1 MTGAETVATA
11 VAALSLLAWLYLIL
25 FHGRFWRADQRLGR
39 DASSR
44 AWPAV
49 AAVVPARDEADVV
62 GAAVRSLLAQDYSG
76 PFRIFLVDD
85 ESTDGTAEAARAA
98 VSPGKENV
106 LTVLRTET
114 RPPGWVGKMWAVAS
128 GIAAATAAAKEAERP
143 VYLLLTDADIA
154 HPEDGLRR
162 LVAKAEAERLD
173 LASLMVR
180 LHCRDGWERL
190 LVPAFVYFFQKLFP
204 FPRVN
209 DPRSPIAAAAGGC
222 MLVRASALEAAGG
235 IAAIRGA
242 IIDDCALAAALKPRG
257 PIWLGLAED
266 HRSLRPYEGLGGLW
280 RMVARSA
287 FAQLRHSWLLLTG
300 TVLGMALL
308 YLAPPVLGIWSLF
321 QGWGFAAAAG
331 LAAWAIMAATL
342 IPTLR
347 LYGRPVWEG
356 LLLPVS
362 GLLYTAMTV
371 DSAIAHASGRGGA
384 WKGRVQAGRDTPLA

>member
-1 MTGAETVATA
+1 MTGGAVETAATA

-25 FHGRFWRADQRLGR
+25 FHGRFWRADQRLGH
-39 DASSR
+39 DA
-44 AWPAV
+44 APETWPAV

-62 GAAVRSLLAQDYSG
+62 GAAVQSLLTQDYPG
-76 PFRIFLVDD
+76 RFQVFLVDD
-85 ESTDGTAEAARAA
+85 ESADGTAEAARAA
-98 VSPGKENV
+98 APAGRENV
-106 LTVLRTET
+106 LTVLATEV
-114 RPPGWVGKMWAVAS
+114 RPPGWVGKMWAVAT
-128 GIAAATAAAKEAERP
+128 GVAAATANQAERP

-162 LVAKAEAERLD
+162 LVAKAEAGRLD

-209 DPRSPIAAAAGGC
+209 DPRSGIAAAAGGC
-222 MLVRASALEAAGG
+222 MLVRASALETVGG

-242 IIDDCALAAALKPRG
+242 IIDDCALAAALKPKG

-280 RMVARSA
+280 QMVARSA
-287 FAQLRHSWLLLTG
+287 FAQLRHSWLLLIG
-300 TVLGMALL
+300 TVLGMVLL
-308 YLAPPVLGIWSLF
+308 YLAPPVLGLWSLVE
-321 QGWGFAAAAG
+321 GWGFAATAG

-342 IPTLR
+342 VPTLR
-347 LYGRPVWEG
+347 LYGRPLWEG
-356 LLLPVS
+356 FLLPVS

-384 WKGRVQAGRDTPLA
+384 WKGRIQAGRDTPVQ

>member
-1 MTGAETVATA
+1 MTGGAVETAATA

-25 FHGRFWRADQRLGR
+25 FHGRFWRADQRLGH
-39 DASSR
+39 DA
-44 AWPAV
+44 APEVWPAV

-62 GAAVRSLLAQDYSG
+62 GAAVQSLLAQDYPG
-76 PFRIFLVDD
+76 RFQVFLVDD
-85 ESTDGTAEAARAA
+85 ESADGTAEAARAA
-98 VSPGKENV
+98 VPPGKENA
-106 LTVLRTET
+106 LTVLRTEA
-114 RPPGWVGKMWAVAS
+114 RPPGWVGKMWAVAT
-128 GIAAATAAAKEAERP
+128 GVAAATANQAERP
-143 VYLLLTDADIA
+143 AYLLLTDADIA

-162 LVAKAEAERLD
+162 LVAKAEAGRLD

-180 LHCRDGWERL
+180 LHCRGGWERL

-222 MLVRASALEAAGG
+222 MLVRASALETVGG
-235 IAAIRGA
+235 IAAIKGA
-242 IIDDCALAAALKPRG
+242 IIDDCALAAALKPKG

-280 RMVARSA
+280 HMVARSA
-287 FAQLRHSWLLLTG
+287 FAQLRHSWLLLIG

-308 YLAPPVLGIWSLF
+308 YLAPPVLGIWSLV

-331 LAAWAIMAATL
+331 LAAWAVMAATL

-384 WKGRVQAGRDTPLA
+384 WKGRVQAGRDTPVA

>member
-1 MTGAETVATA
+1 MTGGAVETAATV

-25 FHGRFWRADQRLGR
+25 FHGRFWRADQRLGH
-39 DASSR
+39 DAAPE

-62 GAAVRSLLAQDYSG
+62 GAAVRSLLVQDYPG
-76 PFRIFLVDD
+76 RYQVFLVDD
-85 ESTDGTAEAARAA
+85 ESADGTVEAARAA
-98 VSPGKENV
+98 APAGRENA
-106 LTVLRTET
+106 LTVLRTEA
-114 RPPGWVGKMWAVAS
+114 RPPGWVGKMWAVAT
-128 GIAAATAAAKEAERP
+128 GVAAATANQTERP
-143 VYLLLTDADIA
+143 TYLLLTDADIA

-180 LHCRDGWERL
+180 LHCRGGWERL

-209 DPRSPIAAAAGGC
+209 DPCSPVAAAAGGC
-222 MLVRASALEAAGG
+222 MLVRASALETAGG
-235 IAAIRGA
+235 IAAIRDA
-242 IIDDCALAAALKPRG
+242 IIDDCALAAALKPQG

-266 HRSLRPYEGLGGLW
+266 HRSLRPYGGLARLW
-280 RMVARSA
+280 QMITRSA
-287 FAQLRHSWLLLTG
+287 FAQLRHSWLLLIG
-300 TVLGMALL
+300 TVLGMTLL
-308 YLAPPVLGIWSLF
+308 YLAPPVLGLWSLF
-321 QGWGFAAAAG
+321 AGWGFAASAG

-342 IPTLR
+342 TPTLR
-347 LYGRPVWEG
+347 LYGRPLWEG

-371 DSAIAHASGRGGA
+371 DSALAHARGRGGA
-384 WKGRVQAGRDTPLA
+384 WKGRIQAGRDTPVA